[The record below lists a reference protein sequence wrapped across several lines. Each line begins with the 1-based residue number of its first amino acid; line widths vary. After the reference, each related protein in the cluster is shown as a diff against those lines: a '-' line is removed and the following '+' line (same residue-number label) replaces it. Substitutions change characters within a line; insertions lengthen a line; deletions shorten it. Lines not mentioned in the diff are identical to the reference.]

1 MGLSR
6 EEIGRAVW
14 AVETGG
20 RRFEGAA
27 AISRVL
33 RELGGVW
40 AVVGSFYFFPPFR
53 WLEDAYYQRVSR
65 RRAWW

>member
-1 MGLSR
+1 LSG

-14 AVETGG
+14 AVEPGG

-27 AISRVL
+27 AINRTL
-33 RELGGVW
+33 RALGGRW
-40 AVVGSFYFFPPFR
+40 AVLGSFYFVPPLR
-53 WLEDAYYQRVSR
+53 WLEDAYYKRVSR

>member
-1 MGLSR
+1 
-6 EEIGRAVW
+6 
-14 AVETGG
+14 VEPGG

-27 AISRVL
+27 AINRVL
-33 RELGGVW
+33 RELGGAW
-40 AVVGSFYFFPPFR
+40 ALVGSFYFFPPLR